1 MQRLLL
7 YAVGEM
13 MNSGT
18 GINLMRRLWRTHI
31 GIVNE
36 IVGILRVGKEM
47 KREKGGVTVGI
58 EAGMMI
64 GHPGVGG
71 DNIVNINDGFVA
83 ESCLCRSIQSKL
95 YHFYLFGFVSWP
107 CSNMHP

>member
-58 EAGMMI
+58 EAGMMT

-71 DNIVNINDGFVA
+71 DNIVIVIINYGFVA
-83 ESCLCRSIQSKL
+83 ESGSIQSKL
-95 YHFYLFGFVSWP
+95 YHLDLFGSVSW
-107 CSNMHP
+107 SNMHP